1 MPLEQVTVFGAS
13 GFVGRAVVERLG
25 RTGARVI
32 AAARHAQTSPVLA
45 ALAAEEDVIPAD
57 CDVTDD
63 ERVAFLLDG
72 SDAAVNLV
80 GILYESPGRTFE
92 ALHAEAPGIVA
103 RAAAD
108 AGITRFV
115 HVSAIGADVTS
126 ASHYLCSKGRGE
138 TAAWAA
144 LPESTVLRPSVI
156 FGPNDSFF
164 NRFDEMARFA
174 PALPLFGGG
183 RNLFQPVYVGDV
195 AEAVNAVLSRD
206 DAAGRAFEL
215 GGPER
220 ASFRDLMELLLEETG
235 RRRLLLPLPMFLADL
250 IGLFGDGLAAIGL
263 TPPLTRDQARMLRT
277 DNVVGNGADGLEALD
292 IEATPMAAVLP
303 AYLGRGQRKD
313 AD

>member
-1 MPLEQVTVFGAS
+1 MPLQQITVFGAS

-25 RTGARVI
+25 RAGARVI
-32 AAARHAQTSPVLA
+32 AAARHAEESRVLA
-45 ALAAEEDVIPAD
+45 ALAAEADVVPAD
-57 CDVTDD
+57 CDVTDG

-80 GILYESPGRTFE
+80 GILHESPGRSFQ
-92 ALHAEAPGIVA
+92 ALHADAPGFIA
-103 RAAAD
+103 EAALA
-108 AGITRFV
+108 AGVDRFV
-115 HVSAIGADVTS
+115 QVSAIGADV
-126 ASHYLCSKGRGE
+126 ASPSKYLSSKGRGE

-144 LPESTVLRPSVI
+144 FPKTTILRPSVI

-164 NRFDEMARFA
+164 NRFDAMARLA

-195 AEAVNAVLSRD
+195 AEAVY
-206 DAAGRAFEL
+206 AALTGEGVQGRAYEL
-215 GGPER
+215 GGPDR
-220 ASFRDLMELLLEETG
+220 ANFRKLMEMLLAESG

-250 IGLFGDGLAAIGL
+250 IGLFGDGIAALGL

-277 DNVVGNGADGLEALD
+277 DNVMGDGADGLEALG
-292 IEATPMAAVLP
+292 IEATPMGAILP
-303 AYLGRGQRKD
+303 AYLGPGGG